1 MNAFLAQVAA
11 TLRLYSRSR
20 MALIYSYL
28 FPVIF
33 LVAFWVLYRYDR
45 IPLLRHMGELLT
57 VSVLGGACFGLPTSL
72 VAERERG
79 IWRRYRLAPVG
90 AGRLIAGTL
99 VARYFI
105 AISAGLLQ
113 LALAMAIGMTAPEH
127 PLDLF
132 VAFTAVTFAFLGL
145 GLVIAAM
152 ADTVPAVQAL
162 GQCLFLPMLI
172 IGGVA
177 VPLASLPDWAQHISA
192 FFPGRY
198 AVQALQA
205 SVNGG
210 GMGASTFSLVALV
223 VIGVS
228 AGIAGAALFRWDA
241 HQKFVARSGKSWIA
255 VALAG
260 WVVVGVLAE
269 WSGRI
274 FVPAETA
281 EPAPAVTNT
290 ELTPAVASAPVA
302 PATATEAPAV
312 ESEPAPT
319 PVAVAPSV
327 AAASSA
333 TTEPAPSL
341 NPTPG
346 LEPDPVPAE
355 SGLPKSW
362 QGLTV
367 AKIEEEIYFTNLP
380 PDDGVVA
387 PVSHPD
393 DTPPPDVQPWLTE
406 IERRLPDWQPAQ
418 ESDRVQR
425 LRNILYVAAV
435 PDSLQIAPLE
445 NYIPRVVFSY
455 IETLAPKDELIRMLA
470 WIALHPGDGDLVAVS
485 TLDQVVGFPI
495 NDPDL
500 EGVRERTALYSVKL
514 LGRLMGRIVE

>member
-1 MNAFLAQVAA
+1 MNAFLAQAAA

-28 FPVIF
+28 FPVLF

-45 IPLLRHMGELLT
+45 VPLLRHMGELLT
-57 VSVLGGACFGLPTSL
+57 VSVLGGTCFGLPTSL

-90 AGRLIAGTL
+90 AARLVGGTL
-99 VARYFI
+99 AARYVI
-105 AISAGLLQ
+105 ALSAGLLQ
-113 LALAMAIGMTAPEH
+113 LGLAMAIGMTAPEH

-132 VAFTAVTFAFLGL
+132 VAYTAVTFAFLGL

-177 VPLASLPDWAQHISA
+177 VPLVSLPDWAQHLSA

-198 AVQALQA
+198 AVEALQEA
-205 SVNGG
+205 VNGG
-210 GMGASTFSLVALV
+210 GLVESQFSLMALLIIGLSALV
-223 VIGVS
+223 
-228 AGIAGAALFRWDA
+228 AGAALFRWDA
-241 HQKFVARSGKSWIA
+241 QQKFALRSGKSWIA

-269 WSGRI
+269 WSDRI
-274 FVPAETA
+274 FVPAEAA
-281 EPAPAVTNT
+281 EPA
-290 ELTPAVASAPVA
+290 
-302 PATATEAPAV
+302 AV
-312 ESEPAPT
+312 ESLAVTTPTPAAPAAVT
-319 PVAVAPSV
+319 PVATPPPPTSPVMAVVGS
-327 AAASSA
+327 
-333 TTEPAPSL
+333 TEPAVVPSL

-346 LEPDPVPAE
+346 LEPDPVPATTA
-355 SGLPKSW
+355 LPGTW
-362 QGLTV
+362 QALTL
-367 AKIEEEIYFTNLP
+367 ARIEEEIYFTNLP
-380 PDDGVVA
+380 PDEGVVA
-387 PVSHPD
+387 PISPPD
-393 DTPPPDVQPWLTE
+393 ETPPPDVQPWLTE
-406 IERRLPDWQPAQ
+406 IERRLPDWEPAQ

-470 WIALHPGDGDLVAVS
+470 WIALNPGDGDLVAVS
-485 TLDQVVGFPI
+485 TLGEVVGFPV
-495 NDPDL
+495 NDPDPD
-500 EGVRERTALYSVKL
+500 GVRERTALYAVKL
-514 LGRLMGRIVE
+514 LGRLMGRIPE